1 MTVVDNKG
9 STHRVKEDFRE
20 RIKWLII
27 LRVALMTLLLGGSLL
42 FQIGGQS
49 RPSSWFIPS
58 ILLGIIYFLSVLY
71 VFLLGR
77 VKNLVIFSIGQMI
90 VDVFIETI
98 LVMFTGSVES
108 PFSFLYIISIISG
121 ALILNR
127 SGGIFIA
134 SLAFICY
141 GSVVDLEYYQWGWF
155 AYFTP
160 PNMTEKEAF
169 YSFFLYLVIFFTVA
183 IVSGTLSE
191 KLHDTRKALDDREK
205 GLTVFRAFHENVV
218 RSMGSG
224 LLTSDLDGNIL
235 SFNASAQKITCFLS
249 SEIIGNK
256 WWNVFGWEKSPVSL
270 FEKGAEG
277 ENIRFDKEGHKKDGS
292 RLLVGMTFSPLKDD
306 EGFKKGYV
314 GIFQDLTKIKELE
327 EAMKLKERL
336 AHLGEMAA
344 GIAHEIRNPLAS
356 LSGSMEILS
365 QELNLKDHQKKL
377 MQIALNESERLNHL
391 IADFLNYTRPRPLQ
405 KKETF
410 LKSFLEEEIFLFKHS
425 VTFPKDIRIDLAVD
439 PLISVVDLDQDQMK
453 QVFWNLSLNACEAM
467 SDGGRLKISAKG
479 WPSNEKKMEEWFL
492 IFEDNG
498 VGISPDAIGKIF
510 NPFFSTKDHGT
521 GLGLSIVHRIIE
533 EHGGKVRVKSAPG
546 VGTRFTLIFPFRE
559 FERFP
564 ALDQRKES
572 VIG

>member
-1 MTVVDNKG
+1 MSVVENRG
-9 STHRVKEDFRE
+9 SADLLREDFRE
-20 RIKWLII
+20 RIKWLIL
-27 LRVALMTLLLGGSLL
+27 LRAALMTLLLGGSLL

-58 ILLGIIYFLSVLY
+58 ILLGIVYFFSALY
-71 VFLLGR
+71 FFLLDR

-90 VDVFIETI
+90 VDVFIETV

-121 ALILNR
+121 ALVLNR
-127 SGGIFIA
+127 SAGIFIA

-141 GSVVDLEYYQWGWF
+141 GSVVDLEFYQWGWF
-155 AYFTP
+155 AYFNP

-205 GLTVFRAFHENVV
+205 GLTAFRVFHENVV

-224 LLTSDLDGNIL
+224 LLTSDLEGNIL
-235 SFNASAQKITCFLS
+235 SFNASAQKITGFLS

-256 WWNVFGWEKSPVSL
+256 WWNLFGWEKSPGSP
-270 FEKGAEG
+270 FEKVVEG
-277 ENIRFDKEGHKKDGS
+277 ENVRFDKEGHKKDGS
-292 RLLVGMTFSPLKDD
+292 RLLVGMTLSPLKDD
-306 EGFKKGYV
+306 EGFKKGLV
-314 GIFQDLTKIKELE
+314 GTFQDLTKIKELE

-356 LSGSMEILS
+356 LSGSIEILS

-391 IADFLNYTRPRPLQ
+391 ITDFLNYARPMPLQ
-405 KKETF
+405 KKET
-410 LKSFLEEEIFLFKHS
+410 LLNSFFEEEIFLFKHS
-425 VTFPKDIRIDLAVD
+425 LSFSKDIRIEFVGD
-439 PLISVVDLDQDQMK
+439 PQICVVDLDQDQMK

-467 SDGGRLKISAKG
+467 SDGGVLKISAKG
-479 WPSNEKKMEEWFL
+479 RPSDEKHMEEWFL

-498 VGISPDAIGKIF
+498 VGIKSDAIGKIF

-521 GLGLSIVHRIIE
+521 GLGLSIVHRIVE
-533 EHGGKVRVKSAPG
+533 EHGGKVLVKSAPG
-546 VGTRFTLIFPFRE
+546 VGTRFTLVFPYRE
-559 FERFP
+559 FGRVS
-564 ALDQRKES
+564 ALAQKKES